1 MRSAPWLFADPPTSD
16 TAVVT
21 LSEEESRHA
30 RVLRLEPGDEV
41 CLTDGQG
48 AVSRGSITADG
59 SRVVVTVRE
68 TRRLDRSP
76 TQVVVYQ
83 GAAKGN
89 KIDDLVERLA
99 QVGVAEMHVFFSGRA
114 VVRWDDRKRRAL
126 TRRWQARAR
135 SAAKQSRNPWAMT
148 AGPPMSWKGLLTAVA
163 AEPCAFTL
171 WEGADRGLREHL
183 KTASRIALVIGPE
196 GGFDASEAEQL
207 AGVGAI
213 PVSLGPRILRTE
225 NAALVAASA
234 ILFHLGEIG

>member
-1 MRSAPWLFADPPTSD
+1 VKSAPWLFADPPTSD

-30 RVLRLEPGDEV
+30 RVLRLEQGDEV
-41 CLTDGQG
+41 CLTDGRG
-48 AVSRGSITADG
+48 AVSRGSVTADG
-59 SRVVVTVRE
+59 NRVVVTVRE

-76 TQVVVYQ
+76 TQIVVYQ

-99 QVGVAEMHVFFSGRA
+99 QVGVAEIHVFFSGRA
-114 VVRWDDRKRRAL
+114 VVRWDDRKRRSL
-126 TRRWQARAR
+126 TRRWEARAR

-148 AGPPMSWKGLLTAVA
+148 AGPPMSWKGLIAAVA
-163 AEPCAFTL
+163 SEPYALSL
-171 WEGADRGLREHL
+171 WEDADRALRDRL
-183 KTASRIALVIGPE
+183 KAASRIALVVGPE
-196 GGFDASEAEQL
+196 GGFDAFEVEQL
-207 AGVGAI
+207 AGVRAI

-234 ILFHLGEIG
+234 ILFHVGEIG